1 MLKLKLIVSIA
12 RGSLKNTIIGCG
24 TKIDGLI
31 HIAHNT
37 VIRKNFQ
44 ITAGVVIGGSVSKG
58 DNSWLGL
65 NCTLKHKIKVGQRA
79 IVGSGA
85 SVINHISD
93 EDIVAG
99 VPAKSIKNKL
109 HPNNFS

>member
-1 MLKLKLIVSIA
+1 MNSLAFLILKRLVGNNIEIKANCSITG
-12 RGSLKNTIIGCG
+12 GSLKSTIMGCG
-24 TKIDGLI
+24 TKINGLV

-37 VIRKNFQ
+37 AIGKNCQ
-44 ITAGVVIGGSVSKG
+44 ITAGAVIGGSVSIG

-85 SVINHISD
+85 SVISD
-93 EDIVAG
+93 I
-99 VPAKSIKNKL
+99 
-109 HPNNFS
+109 